1 MMKKKKVRQS
11 QCITQKPKPPL
22 DHAAKAFVT
31 YSQQNQHIFFFF
43 QAEDGLRDGHV
54 TGVQTCALPI
64 SALFTLDRG
73 MVGQR
78 QGGAIHVVLELQFS
92 FKQKSDG
99 LVVRADEVVVGQAGT
114 SFENRK
120 PVESRVERDNLQ
132 RLLDSVRA
140 RIEATADSAGRHD
153 STSRR

>member
-1 MMKKKKVRQS
+1 MRYACVGSSALLFLLLAS
-11 QCITQKPKPPL
+11 QAGAQ
-22 DHAAKAFVT
+22 
-31 YSQQNQHIFFFF
+31 
-43 QAEDGLRDGHV
+43 
-54 TGVQTCALPI
+54 GVQIPHGAAPAVVEVLKTDLLPQGFQLQRADQKT
-64 SALFTLDRG
+64 ALFTLDRG